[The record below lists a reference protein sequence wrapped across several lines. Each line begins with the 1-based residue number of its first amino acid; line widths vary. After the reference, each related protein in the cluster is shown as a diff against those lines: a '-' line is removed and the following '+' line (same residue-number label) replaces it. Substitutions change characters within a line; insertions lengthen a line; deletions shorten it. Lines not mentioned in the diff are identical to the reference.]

1 MTVTDPVQSI
11 LLMVY
16 ESVLMNKV
24 TVDIYLYFLPRILT
38 LEERKKAS
46 IDTLAVTVLSG
57 RLLKD
62 TLTSF

>member
-1 MTVTDPVQSI
+1 
-11 LLMVY
+11 
-16 ESVLMNKV
+16 MNKV